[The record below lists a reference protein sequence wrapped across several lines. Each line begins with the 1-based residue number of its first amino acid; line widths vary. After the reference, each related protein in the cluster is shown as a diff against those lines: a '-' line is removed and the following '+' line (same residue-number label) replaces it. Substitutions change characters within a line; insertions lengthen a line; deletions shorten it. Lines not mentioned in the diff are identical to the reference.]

1 MPSGLARRFGA
12 GSIVRSFL
20 GWVFSGHSDTFALN
34 IFSRHFLKKFLN
46 VIKN

>member
-1 MPSGLARRFGA
+1 MSLGLAHRFGA

-20 GWVFSGHSDTFALN
+20 GWVFPGNSDTFAPN
-34 IFSRHFLKKFLN
+34 IFSRHLLKKVLN